1 MVSLLNKNFKC
12 RGRRH
17 RDDEILQ
24 PSHSKFMSV
33 NCCKNVK
40 QMIIS
45 NILCLYLIIK
55 KEGTC

>member
-1 MVSLLNKNFKC
+1 MMSLLNENFKC
-12 RGRRH
+12 RGRKH

-24 PSHSKFMSV
+24 PSHCKFMSV

-45 NILCLYLIIK
+45 NILCFRLIIK
-55 KEGTC
+55 KEETC